1 MADRTGGG
9 RLKRGPA
16 GEKGEEDRAINQSE
30 SSYREIIWEIVRTLI
45 DPPNHHLTL
54 IYLELW
60 VRAEENT

>member
-45 DPPNHHLTL
+45 DPPNHYLTL

>member
-1 MADRTGGG
+1 MGLT
-9 RLKRGPA
+9 LKGMKEIF
-16 GEKGEEDRAINQSE
+16 GIMEDRAINQSE

-45 DPPNHHLTL
+45 DPPNHYLTL